1 MSKPVGKQLKEARL
15 KKGMSIEDIAH
26 ETRIPAKSLQSLEE
40 DDYSTFPNPTY
51 AKGFLQIYA
60 DFLEVDASEMIE
72 ALSGPK
78 TKGIGGR
85 MIGQGPPPIDLT
97 PTGSTIPIFK
107 VQEERRSSSS
117 LMSFS
122 LIVAL
127 IIMVPT
133 VYLVGKRSGFQEMA
147 GEQLSST
154 IGRESSSPEA
164 IADPA
169 KQAGEAGAGDTT
181 VRASYEPPLPEP
193 DPEFNRMIGID
204 PPAASNSKP
213 APKNSGDSAL
223 PMLNPES
230 DLDN

>member
-72 ALSGPK
+72 ALTGPK

-117 LMSFS
+117 LVSFS

-133 VYLVGKRSGFQEMA
+133 VYLVGKRSGFHEMA

-154 IGRESSSPEA
+154 IGMESSSPEA

-169 KQAGEAGAGDTT
+169 TQAGMEAGDNR

-204 PPAASNSKP
+204 PPAASSSKP
-213 APKNSGDSAL
+213 SPKKSGDSAL